1 MDAGESAGVQMPFG
15 CRMGICQSCVIGLVE
30 GHVRD
35 LRTGA
40 EHNREPGANMHFRR
54 FRRLRVG
61 HLDVTPLVTYGGVG
75 YASVGKRL
83 QKGRIMAITDV
94 EEFAHLTEADIESL
108 GVELD
113 AIRQDFED
121 ARGERDSRYIHRT
134 IAAQRALEAAGRVL
148 LAARSRRSA
157 WWAGAVTL
165 GVAKIVENMEIGHNV
180 MHGQWDWMNDPEIHS
195 STWEWDMSG
204 ASKHWRFTHN
214 FVHHKYTNI
223 LGMDDDVGYGMLR
236 VTRDQRWKRF
246 NLGNVLFN
254 TILALGFEWGVGLQH
269 LELGKVFKGRD
280 DRAATLRRVR
290 EFGVKAGHQIGKD
303 YIAYPA
309 LTSLSPGAT
318 YRSTLTANAVANVIR
333 NVWSNAVIFCGHF
346 PDGAEK
352 FTKTD
357 MVGETKGQW
366 YLRQMLGSANFDAGP
381 TLAFMS
387 GNLCYQIEHHLY
399 PDLPSNRLSEIA
411 VRVRA
416 VCDKYDLPYTTGSF
430 LLQYG
435 KAWRTIAKLSLPNKY
450 LRDTAHNA
458 PETRSERMFTELEPG
473 FARTDP
479 ATGRRRGL
487 KPGVSTVRQWR
498 RAHRAAKRLDL
509 TA

>member
-1 MDAGESAGVQMPFG
+1 
-15 CRMGICQSCVIGLVE
+15 
-30 GHVRD
+30 
-35 LRTGA
+35 
-40 EHNREPGANMHFRR
+40 
-54 FRRLRVG
+54 
-61 HLDVTPLVTYGGVG
+61 
-75 YASVGKRL
+75 
-83 QKGRIMAITDV
+83 MAITDV
-94 EEFAHLTEADIESL
+94 EEFAHLNDADIESL

-134 IAAQRALEAAGRVL
+134 IAAQRALEAAARVM
-148 LAARSRRSA
+148 LAASSRRSA
-157 WWAGAVTL
+157 WWAGTVTL
-165 GVAKIVENMEIGHNV
+165 GVAKIIENMEIGHNV

-195 STWEWDMSG
+195 TTWEWDMSG
-204 ASKHWRFTHN
+204 ASKHWRYTHN
-214 FVHHKYTNI
+214 FMHHKYTNI

-269 LELGKVFKGRD
+269 LELGKMSKGRD
-280 DRAATLRRVR
+280 DRGATRVR
-290 EFGVKAGHQIGKD
+290 MREFAAKAGRQVVKD
-303 YIAYPA
+303 YVAYPA
-309 LTSLSPGAT
+309 VTSLSPAAT

-357 MVGETKGQW
+357 MVGESRGQW

-435 KAWRTIAKLSLPNKY
+435 KTWRTIAKLSLPNKY
-450 LRDTAHNA
+450 LRDTADDA
-458 PETRSERMFTELEPG
+458 PEPAASGCSPNSSPDSPAPTRP
-473 FARTDP
+473 P
-479 ATGRRRGL
+479 A
-487 KPGVSTVRQWR
+487 V
-498 RAHRAAKRLDL
+498 AAG
-509 TA
+509 